1 MNIGLIM
8 GEVVKLVGKK
18 LTEEFAKV
26 NKLLPMDSFII
37 LNTLYEKDDL
47 IQNDLAEILHQDK
60 SAILRKIDYLQEQ
73 KLVARISSS
82 EDRRQ
87 NIIVLTKKG
96 VQTIEIMRSIE
107 AKVFN
112 DLLIDVSSENSQTF
126 YNILISMKTK
136 LG

>member
-82 EDRRQ
+82 EDRRK
-87 NIIVLTKKG
+87 NSIVLTKKG